1 MFGIGCVR
9 TKTLGAKPFGDV
21 KRWRAALS
29 FALLALVTAGT
40 ATQSDAT
47 TISGRVFEDVNYSG
61 GAGRSFGSCSGSG
74 CVGRPNVRIELFRP
88 DNTRAAFDTTG
99 ADGTY
104 SFTFNPG
111 VNTGLWT
118 VRAVNSTVSSSR
130 AGSIAALLSV
140 QTFRTDAST
149 NPPPGAA
156 SEVTDRV
163 GGENPGGT
171 DPGNVGIG
179 GALPAGSQ
187 SLARVYV
194 VNSATAVTGVD
205 FGFNFDTIVNTN
217 DAGQGSLRQFLT
229 NANTLTNAGLDQ
241 DGPTPAGQE
250 VSIFMISDGETHP
263 GLRDNLPD
271 LLTPG
276 RGAVITLT
284 TDLPGLTDANTSLDG
299 STQTANVGDTN
310 SGTLGTGGTVGTHL
324 FPLPLF
330 NRPEVEINR
339 GGAEQVL
346 VASGAGSVVASIAF
360 HRIVLTASGNSSLVR
375 DNLVGMQADGTIV
388 TAAGAVNYGI
398 TIGPSATNVT
408 IRHNYVRVNNSG
420 IRADGFSA
428 GLLIELN
435 EVDSPPL
442 SAGYH
447 TNTFDAILLIG
458 SGTGATLTHN
468 LTLNQRGGGLEFGFI
483 AGSRVQTNVDV
494 VENTVRSCGFTAPG
508 GTTAST
514 EGMGIAA
521 YQVTAT
527 NFRIRQNVVTR
538 SSGPGLVVME
548 SSNIDVSQNS
558 FFANG
563 PAAAGGA
570 GLGIELDPTSRDPN
584 AYGLAQGVTPN
595 DGAKPPASATA
606 PNSLMDYP
614 ILTGALLE
622 GGNLHVIGYVGGA
635 PGQNTFGSSRVELF
649 LADATGNNQNGPVI
663 SGDGRTVPHGEGRT
677 YLGTFTTGGTGTF
690 RVTLAVTG
698 VSVGSLLTAT
708 AADAA
713 TGGNTSEFGPN
724 FPVQGVDYGDAP
736 NSYLTT
742 QASNG
747 PRHGV
752 SSPAAPYDYAVLRI
766 GAAVSDETDAR
777 GNPVV
782 LDGFGDTFDDGR
794 PLPMPA
800 LGTSSPPNY
809 TVPITVVNQTGG
821 AATLVAWIDFNRD
834 GIFAAAEAS
843 TSLSVLT
850 GTNGI
855 VNVTWTNLPGLSA
868 GRTYAR
874 FRLTADSNVGGTGSG
889 LDATKPA
896 GLAVNGETEDY
907 ALDISP
913 GAPTPAVVHSVRSI
927 ATREGT
933 FLEWRTAAET
943 AMAGFT
949 VERLDGPSGPELVS
963 GGPIPAL
970 RGEPQGGSYR
980 LLDQG
985 APAGPARYVITE
997 IEADGT
1003 RRAHGPFTVMAERAT
1018 LRRGAWDPSGAA
1030 SRGGLEATAHEK
1042 TVAPFDPHE
1051 SPAMVAMVPMV
1062 TMAASA
1068 SGALKVEVVGSGLV
1082 LVPVSTLSSTLG
1094 LAPSAVTALLSAG
1107 TFSLTNRGRS
1117 VAWAPSGDLGGL
1129 LFFAEAIDS
1138 PYTNANAYFIRA
1150 RRGAVAVAVSA
1161 GSPGPAADAD
1171 GFPDTIHAEQDTTAL
1186 TGQPRDPDGDYW
1198 GWEYVQAGDAAFG
1211 RRVFHVTL
1219 PELAP
1224 AAGPAR
1230 VRVGLMPVATTG
1242 VAGEHHLRFRVNGVL
1257 SGEEQFEGLTDRT
1270 ATFEVA
1276 AGVLVSGDNAVEVE
1290 GVLDPGT
1297 PYSYVYVDAIE
1308 VDVQR
1313 TFRAVSSRL
1322 LFTTSGTGTIA
1333 VTGFGAPDVELWDVT
1348 DPIAP
1353 KRVSGAVV
1361 EPDAGAYRVRFVPA
1375 APLRRYAAASTAGFL
1390 APSRS
1395 VFRPTVKLF
1404 DKASGRGSLLIVA
1417 GPGLEA
1423 ASGRLAAHRRA
1434 GSTTAVVVPVED
1446 VFDAYGDGLPTPH
1459 AVSAFLEDGYLRA
1472 GAKWA
1477 LLSGS
1482 GTWDY
1487 RNLLGLG
1494 GNRVPPMMVATS
1506 GGLFP
1511 SDTAFGD
1518 FDGDGVP
1525 EVPVGRVTARTAAEM
1540 DAYVDK
1546 LISYEAAPSRGVSL
1560 LLADNAEGGL
1570 DFSADSDQ
1578 VAGAL
1583 GVGYPAQK
1591 VYLDSVAIA
1600 PARESLFQAWAA
1612 NPGFVNFVGH
1622 GGVDR
1627 LAAEGLLTS
1636 GDVGSLA
1643 PGATPIV
1650 SSLTCVINLW
1660 AIPGYSSLG
1669 DELVRAAGK
1678 GAVASWAPT
1687 GYSISYLAPI
1697 LGEEFVSRAW
1707 AGNEPVLGDTIRLAL
1722 GGFRARGGTI
1732 DMALVYSLLGDP
1744 SLRIRR

>member
-1 MFGIGCVR
+1 VFGICRVR
-9 TKTLGAKPFGDV
+9 TTTAGAKPFGETG
-21 KRWRAALS
+21 RGRPLALL
-29 FALLALVTAGT
+29 ALLALVTA
-40 ATQSDAT
+40 AAASRSEAA
-47 TISGRVFEDVNYSG
+47 TISGRVFEDVNYGGGVGRAIGCAGCAVRGAVTVELWDGVAATLVATTTTDGLGAYTFTDTG
-61 GAGRSFGSCSGSG
+61 GAFPRN
-74 CVGRPNVRIELFRP
+74 RRVR
-88 DNTRAAFDTTG
+88 
-99 ADGTY
+99 
-104 SFTFNPG
+104 
-111 VNTGLWT
+111 V
-118 VRAVNSTVSSSR
+118 VNSTVTSSR
-130 AGSIAALLSV
+130 SGAVAGLRSV

-149 NPPPGAA
+149 GTAA
-156 SEVTDRV
+156 AVTDRV
-163 GGENPGGT
+163 GGENPT
-171 DPGNVGIG
+171 LVDPAAATIANAQSVTTV
-179 GALPAGSQ
+179 ALA
-187 SLARVYV
+187 AD
-194 VNSATAVTGVD
+194 ATAVTGVD

-217 DAGQGSLRQFLT
+217 NAGQGSLRQFLT
-229 NANTLTNAGLDQ
+229 NANTLTPNGALAQVGQ
-241 DGPTPAGQE
+241 VPGQE
-250 VSIFMISDGETHP
+250 VSIFMISDGAAHP
-263 GLRDNLPD
+263 GLRAGTPNQ
-271 LLTPG
+271 LTAG
-276 RGAVITLT
+276 RAVITLAS
-284 TDLPGLTDANTSLDG
+284 DLPGLTDANTSLDG
-299 STQTANVGDTN
+299 STQTTNVGNTN
-310 SGTLGTGGTVGTHL
+310 AGTLGTGGTVGTLL

-330 NRPEVEINR
+330 DRPEVEIDR
-339 GGAEQVL
+339 GGTEQVL
-346 VASGAGSVVASIAF
+346 TASGAGSVVASIAF
-360 HRIVLTASGNSSLVR
+360 HRIVLSATGNSTTVR
-375 DNLVGMQADGTIV
+375 DNLVGMRADGSIG
-388 TAAGAVNYGI
+388 TAAGAANYGI

-420 IRADGFSA
+420 IRADGFTT

-458 SGTGATLTHN
+458 SGTGATVTRN

-538 SSGPGLVVME
+538 SSGPGLVVMD

-558 FFANG
+558 FFGNG
-563 PAAAGGA
+563 PAVAGGA

-584 AYGLAQGVTPN
+584 GYGAAQGVTPN
-595 DGAKPPASATA
+595 DGAKPSASATA

-622 GGNLHVIGYVGGA
+622 GGNLHLIGYVGSA
-635 PGQNTFGSSRVELF
+635 PGQATFGSSRVELF
-649 LADATGNNQNGPVI
+649 LADATGNDQNGPVI
-663 SGDGRTVPHGEGRT
+663 LADGRTVPHGEGRT
-677 YLGTFTTGGTGTF
+677 YLGTFTTGATGTF

-708 AADAA
+708 SADAA

-736 NSYLTT
+736 DSYLTT

-766 GAAVSDETDAR
+766 GAAVSAETDAR
-777 GNPVV
+777 GNPVA

-794 PLPMPA
+794 TLPMPA
-800 LGTSSPPNY
+800 LGTLSTPPY

-834 GIFAAAEAS
+834 GVFAAAEAS
-843 TSLSVLT
+843 TSLSVPT

-855 VNVTWTNLPGLSA
+855 VNVTWASLPGLSA

-913 GAPTPAVVHSVRSI
+913 GAPTPVVVHSVRSI

-943 AMAGFT
+943 SMAGFK
-949 VERLDGPSGPELVS
+949 VERLDGPSGPEIVS
-963 GGPIPAL
+963 GGLVPAL
-970 RGEPQGGSYR
+970 HGEPQGGAYR
-980 LLDQG
+980 LLDPG
-985 APAGPARYVITE
+985 APAGPARYLITG

-1003 RRAHGPFTVMAERAT
+1003 RRAHGPFPVMAERET

-1030 SRGGLEATAHEK
+1030 ASGGLEAIAHQR
-1042 TVAPFDPHE
+1042 VAAPLETGE
-1051 SPAMVAMVPMV
+1051 SPALVAR
-1062 TMAASA
+1062 AANA
-1068 SGALKVEVVGSGLV
+1068 SGALKVEVVGPGLV
-1082 LVPVSTLSSTLG
+1082 LVPASTLSSTLG
-1094 LAPSAVTALLSAG
+1094 LAPSAVTASLSGG

-1150 RRGAVAVAVSA
+1150 RRGTVAAAVSA
-1161 GSPGPAADAD
+1161 GAPGSAPDAD
-1171 GFPDTIHAEQDTTAL
+1171 GFPDTIHAEQDATAL

-1198 GWEYVQAGDAAFG
+1198 GWDYVQAGDAARG
-1211 RRVFHVTL
+1211 RRVFHFTL
-1219 PELAP
+1219 PELVP

-1257 SGEEQFEGLTDRT
+1257 SGEEQFEGLTDRI

-1276 AGVLVSGDNAVEVE
+1276 AGVLVAGDNAVEVE

-1297 PYSYVYVDAIE
+1297 PYSYVFVDAID
-1308 VDVQR
+1308 VDVRR
-1313 TFRAVSSRL
+1313 TYSAVSSRL
-1322 LFTTSGTGTIA
+1322 LFTTSGTGSIA

-1348 DPIAP
+1348 DPVAP

-1375 APLRRYAAASTAGFL
+1375 APFRRYAAASAAGLL

-1395 VFRPTVKLF
+1395 VFRPAVKLL

-1434 GSTTAVVVPVED
+1434 AGTTAVVVPVED

-1459 AVSAFLEDGYLRA
+1459 AVSAFLEDGYRNA

-1477 LLSGS
+1477 LLAGS

-1487 RNLLGLG
+1487 RDLLGLG
-1494 GNRVPPMMVATS
+1494 GNRVPPRMVALS

-1540 DAYVDK
+1540 DAYVGK
-1546 LISYEAAPSRGVSL
+1546 LISYEAAPSRGTSL

-1570 DFSADSDQ
+1570 DFSADSEQ

-1583 GVGYPAQK
+1583 GGGYPAQR
-1591 VYLDSVAIA
+1591 VYLDSVGIA
-1600 PARESLFQAWAA
+1600 PARDSLFQAWAT

-1636 GDVGSLA
+1636 GDVGSLT

-1678 GAVASWAPT
+1678 GAIASWAPT
-1687 GYSISYLAPI
+1687 GYSISYLAPV
-1697 LGEEFVSRAW
+1697 LGEAFVSRAW
-1707 AGNEPVLGDTIRLAL
+1707 VGSEPVLGDAIRLAL
-1722 GGFRARGGTI
+1722 AEFRVRGGTV